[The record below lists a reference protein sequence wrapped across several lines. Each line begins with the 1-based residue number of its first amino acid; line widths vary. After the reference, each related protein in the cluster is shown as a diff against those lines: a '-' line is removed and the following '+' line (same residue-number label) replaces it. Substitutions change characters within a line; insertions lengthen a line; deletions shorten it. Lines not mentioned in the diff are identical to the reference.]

1 MRARTLNCRAVA
13 LVLAL
18 LFALA
23 GGAMLPI
30 QAGINAQLSDWLGS
44 PVRASFVSFAVGTA
58 ALLAVMLVA
67 ARAWPSGQKLQD
79 APWWL
84 WIGGLL
90 GSVYVLASV
99 VTAPRLG
106 AAGFI
111 AVILA
116 GQSVCS
122 LVLDH
127 FGWVGFQER
136 PASPGRLAGVVLV
149 AAGVLLIRVL

>member
-1 MRARTLNCRAVA
+1 MAA
-13 LVLAL
+13 VLAL

-23 GGAMLPI
+23 AGAMLPI
-30 QAGINAQLSDWLGS
+30 QAGVNSQLSDWLGS
-44 PVRASFVSFAVGTA
+44 PVRASFVSFAVGTI
-58 ALLAVMLVA
+58 ALLAVVLVA
-67 ARAWPSGQKLQD
+67 ARGIASGHKVQD

-90 GSVYVLASV
+90 GAFYVLASV

-116 GQSVCS
+116 GQSACS

-127 FGWVGFQER
+127 YGWVGFEQR
-136 PASPGRLAGVVLV
+136 TATPGRLAGVGLV
-149 AAGVLLIRVL
+149 AAGVLLIRLL